1 VAIKNARPDYIS
13 TGRASVAVT
22 SVAFVGLGPSSFVRG
37 KYRLIDSV
45 ADPARSGF
53 FVTGPLGS
61 ALNKESQMSLFTKTQ
76 HETLIANCQAQIVRM
91 DNQQPDID
99 FKPVVKLF
107 TPDAQCTWLLTEL
120 GLDDIAFG
128 LCDLGL
134 GCPEL
139 GFVCMRELREA
150 RGPLGLPIE
159 RDSTSTRTKPSP
171 PMPTRLVH
179 TDAPSPNGH
188 YAAGLRAGGL

>member
-1 VAIKNARPDYIS
+1 M
-13 TGRASVAVT
+13 T
-22 SVAFVGLGPSSFVRG
+22 
-37 KYRLIDSV
+37 LI
-45 ADPARSGF
+45 
-53 FVTGPLGS
+53 
-61 ALNKESQMSLFTKTQ
+61 TKTQ
-76 HETLIANCQAQIVRM
+76 HEQLIANCQAQIARM
-91 DNQQPDID
+91 EAGESDID

-139 GFVCMRELREA
+139 GYVCMRELREA

-159 RDSTSTRTKPSP
+159 RD
-171 PMPTRLVH
+171 LH
-179 TDAPSPNGH
+179 FDANKTISA
-188 YAAGLRAGGL
+188 YADEARAHGRIVS